1 MGTPRLPDPANLI
14 IGVIAGD
21 RNLLSGVRAA
31 LEPKFGRIDDQAD
44 PASFDLTDYYEPE
57 MGKSLVRQWFS
68 FAELCPLDRIAEIKL
83 ATNELE
89 NKWWRSDGTRKV
101 NLDPGFLTLHNL
113 ILATTKNYAHRIY
126 VGNGIFAEVTLLYRD
141 GRFQALNWTYPDYQ
155 SATAVEFLFRV
166 RAGYVVKL
174 STLRETAGN

>member
-1 MGTPRLPDPANLI
+1 MGTPRFPDPANLI
-14 IGVIAGD
+14 VGVLTSDPA
-21 RNLLSGVRAA
+21 LLSQVRAA
-31 LEPKFGRIDDQAD
+31 LELKFGRIDDESE
-44 PASFDLTDYYEPE
+44 PAPFDFTDYYEPE
-57 MGKSLVRQWFS
+57 MGKSLVRQWLA
-68 FAELCPLDRIAEIKL
+68 FAPLRPLDRIAEVKL

-89 NKWWRSDGTRKV
+89 NTWWRPDGTRKV

-155 SATAVEFLFRV
+155 SATATEFLFRV

-174 STLRETAGN
+174 STLHGSTT